1 MKKYL
6 SFFLLSFAVSACM
19 AQTEKNEKKLPVE
32 VDELTQH
39 VRKQFIPDKRVAIF
53 DVDYRFPSRKEII
66 VKGATTSLDAKL
78 ALLGGLKESHYQIT
92 DSMMLLP
99 DSAALEGKTYGIVNL
114 SVCNLRVEP
123 DFSSEMTSQA
133 LLGMPVKVLQ
143 RDGWYRVQTPDDY
156 IAWVHRVGVYPVTK
170 QAYDE
175 WNRADKIVV
184 TSQLEYCSIPF

>member
-1 MKKYL
+1 
-6 SFFLLSFAVSACM
+6 
-19 AQTEKNEKKLPVE
+19 
-32 VDELTQH
+32 
-39 VRKQFIPDKRVAIF
+39 
-53 DVDYRFPSRKEII
+53 
-66 VKGATTSLDAKL
+66 LDAKL

-184 TSQLEYCSIPF
+184 TSHYAFTYVNPDATSQTVSDVVAGNRLKWLGTAGDYYRVAYPDGREAFVSKEAISTKKNMW